1 MILKLSPALRNK
13 LKNMSNIKA
22 SQNNNEVT
30 HYNMTFKIDEHI
42 EIRAEVYFTFEE
54 QELIKEVVKWGEHI
68 CKYFKTSYETYKI
81 NIGRLE
87 GVYPITIDSTCEGA
101 QVEFSIDNI
110 KPESWKDWFIQEG
123 V

>member
-1 MILKLSPALRNK
+1 MLLKLSPELRNK
-13 LKNMSNIKA
+13 IKSALISGSCDTHTASVHGMVFKTGGVIEIKA
-22 SQNNNEVT
+22 
-30 HYNMTFKIDEHI
+30 D
-42 EIRAEVYFTFEE
+42 VYFTFEE

-87 GVYPITIDSTCEGA
+87 GVYPITIDSTCEGT

-110 KPESWKDWFIQEG
+110 KPPSWRDWFIQEG